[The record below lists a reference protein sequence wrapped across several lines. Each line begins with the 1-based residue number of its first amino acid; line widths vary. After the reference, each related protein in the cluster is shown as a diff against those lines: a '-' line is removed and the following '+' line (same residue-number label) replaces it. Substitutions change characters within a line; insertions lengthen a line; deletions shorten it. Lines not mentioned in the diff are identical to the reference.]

1 MAPTCVALQ
10 KSEEKGETQLEKEF
24 AKATVNRS
32 TQHERNRIR
41 RKLKIKKHARRK
53 KVKIVRI
60 IVNVAN
66 NETIESKVVN
76 NCQSF
81 TDQVSLKD

>member
-1 MAPTCVALQ
+1 M
-10 KSEEKGETQLEKEF
+10 
-24 AKATVNRS
+24 NRS

>member
-1 MAPTCVALQ
+1 MAPTCVAMQ
-10 KSEEKGETQLEKEF
+10 KLEKQGETQLEKEF

-41 RKLKIKKHARRK
+41 RKLKIKRHARRK
-53 KVKIVRI
+53 KVKIVQV

-66 NETIESKVVN
+66 NETIESKAAN

-81 TDQVSLKD
+81 TDQVSLKE

>member
-1 MAPTCVALQ
+1 M
-10 KSEEKGETQLEKEF
+10 
-24 AKATVNRS
+24 NRS

-53 KVKIVRI
+53 KVKIVRV

-66 NETIESKVVN
+66 NETIESKVGN